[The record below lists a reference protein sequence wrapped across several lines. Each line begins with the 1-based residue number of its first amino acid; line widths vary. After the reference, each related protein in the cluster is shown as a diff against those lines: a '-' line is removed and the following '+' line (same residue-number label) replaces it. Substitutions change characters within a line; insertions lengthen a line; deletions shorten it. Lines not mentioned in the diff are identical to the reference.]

1 MVESARRIPSLV
13 SALALSGFI
22 LAACQTT
29 PDGTPPNKGSLLPA
43 PTTNTAG
50 SMEPVVREEVRT
62 EPLGEPS
69 EVDEIIA
76 PPATSINR
84 RTIPTIGTQS
94 TTSLDPIGTSRPRL
108 GNERLTVTLPP
119 QPVPEFVNSVFGE
132 ILGQGFVLGPGVSEL
147 NSIVAFRS
155 ANNIRQRD
163 LYDSAVAALRSYGV
177 AVYQEDGQLQVVLED
192 DLRQSTPRFI
202 RSRARS
208 SVPGGLRPVVQFVD
222 LFAISVDEMFQILK
236 QSFPD
241 EDSLVIFPNPQANTM
256 TLTGLPQDVDRA
268 LSIINQMDELRF
280 GGQSVATIR
289 VENWEVLD
297 LAEAVYE
304 LLRTEGFSI
313 SSSAGTVRPIT
324 LRTIEFTNQLVI
336 FANDEAMLDY
346 AVQTAL
352 RLDRAAIQRDR
363 VELPRIY
370 KAQHYKAADLI
381 QLVSKID
388 SVNEDGEDGTQQ
400 GLQANQAVTPNS
412 GSGRNGDGQN
422 GESSGPVVQG
432 GFVADEQSNRIIF
445 NATDEKYRDILSL
458 LRQLDTPPPE
468 VLIEVTIAEITLSAD
483 TLSGVEFLL
492 DQIGSNDF
500 SIGTAD
506 GLGLAT
512 GGLTGQFTSGD
523 LGVDFGALSSN
534 NLIQVLSTPRV
545 VTKSGATAS
554 IQVGTDVPII
564 TSQTAGRSQVDG
576 TSDILQSVDYR
587 QTGILLDVSP
597 IVLSSDRIDLDITQE
612 VSSAED
618 NANQA
623 IGSPVIS
630 SRSITSQ
637 LTLQDGQSAIL
648 GGLIETR
655 YTEGGSG
662 VPFLKDIPILGRAFS
677 TETLRSSDTIL
688 LVMITPY
695 ILDTAADRAEAVDA
709 FSSFVNDAYARR
721 SQSGSTLTQRRNPP
735 VVVTRSPVQ
744 TEP

>member
-13 SALALSGFI
+13 SALALSAFL
-22 LAACQTT
+22 LASCQTT
-29 PDGTPPNKGSLLPA
+29 ADEVKTGTGSLLPA
-43 PTTNTAG
+43 PAVNTAG
-50 SMEPVVREEVRT
+50 SMDPVVRDDTTDPMIASPDEEDVT
-62 EPLGEPS
+62 TVPTTTIE
-69 EVDEIIA
+69 
-76 PPATSINR
+76 R
-84 RTIPTIGTQS
+84 RTIPSIGTQS
-94 TTSLDPIGTSRPRL
+94 PVSQDPIGTSRPRL

-119 QPVPEFVNSVFGE
+119 QPVPEFVNSIFGE

-177 AVYQEDGQLQVVLED
+177 AVYEDEGQLQVVLED

-208 SVPGGLRPVVQFVD
+208 SVPSGLRPVVQFVD

-297 LAEAVYE
+297 LAEAVFE

-313 SSSAGTVRPIT
+313 SSTSGTVRPIT

-352 RLDRAAIQRDR
+352 RLDRSANQRDR

-370 KAQHYKAADLI
+370 KAQHYKASDLI
-381 QLVSKID
+381 ELISEIN
-388 SVNEDGEDGTQQ
+388 SVNEDGDSGP
-400 GLQANQAVTPNS
+400 GLQAGQAVTQQPV
-412 GSGRNGDGQN
+412 GGQMGREGGDQEG
-422 GESSGPVVQG
+422 GGPAAIVRG
-432 GFVADEQSNRIIF
+432 GYVADEQSNRIIF
-445 NATDEKYRDILSL
+445 NATDEKYREILSL

-492 DQIGSNDF
+492 DQIGSNSF

-512 GGLTGQFTSGD
+512 GGLTGQYLSGD
-523 LGVDFGALSSN
+523 FSVDFGALSSN

-576 TSDILQSVDYR
+576 TSDILQTVDYR

-623 IGSPVIS
+623 IGSPIIS

-721 SQSGSTLTQRRNPP
+721 AQSGATLTQRRDAP
-735 VVVTRSPVQ
+735 VVVTRSPIE
-744 TEP
+744 TER

>member
-1 MVESARRIPSLV
+1 
-13 SALALSGFI
+13 
-22 LAACQTT
+22 
-29 PDGTPPNKGSLLPA
+29 
-43 PTTNTAG
+43 
-50 SMEPVVREEVRT
+50 
-62 EPLGEPS
+62 
-69 EVDEIIA
+69 
-76 PPATSINR
+76 
-84 RTIPTIGTQS
+84 
-94 TTSLDPIGTSRPRL
+94 
-108 GNERLTVTLPP
+108 
-119 QPVPEFVNSVFGE
+119 
-132 ILGQGFVLGPGVSEL
+132 
-147 NSIVAFRS
+147 
-155 ANNIRQRD
+155 
-163 LYDSAVAALRSYGV
+163 
-177 AVYQEDGQLQVVLED
+177 
-192 DLRQSTPRFI
+192 
-202 RSRARS
+202 
-208 SVPGGLRPVVQFVD
+208 
-222 LFAISVDEMFQILK
+222 
-236 QSFPD
+236 
-241 EDSLVIFPNPQANTM
+241 
-256 TLTGLPQDVDRA
+256 
-268 LSIINQMDELRF
+268 
-280 GGQSVATIR
+280 
-289 VENWEVLD
+289 
-297 LAEAVYE
+297 
-304 LLRTEGFSI
+304 
-313 SSSAGTVRPIT
+313 
-324 LRTIEFTNQLVI
+324 
-336 FANDEAMLDY
+336 MLDY
-346 AVQTAL
+346 AVQTTL
-352 RLDRAAIQRDR
+352 RLDQAAVQRDR

-370 KAQHYKAADLI
+370 KAQHYKAGDLI
-381 QLVSKID
+381 ELVSKID
-388 SVNEDGEDGTQQ
+388 SASESGESSNQPRLRANE
-400 GLQANQAVTPNS
+400 AVTTNS
-412 GSGRNGDGQN
+412 GSGRAGGNQG
-422 GESSGPVVQG
+422 GENLGPVVQG
-432 GFVADEQSNRIIF
+432 GFVSDEQSNRIIF